1 MLGCLDQTNPA
12 RWLGHRPVVIV
23 SQLRT
28 LQPVTEAFQI
38 GEPEQVADLDRQ
50 PLRKIA
56 ERLNRRHLPGRG
68 RPGGLHPLRLVQPFR
83 HRQLAGIL
91 PPSALKSPVLK
102 EKLNDL
108 ALPRARS
115 SDKRAQERPA
125 RGRNQRPGFPTV
137 RASRVEIA
145 STLGSPITKAA
156 TKARNRTWRD
166 IASNRRT
173 ALQRVSPCMSNRAQG
188 ALELKRRNVSSSRSP
203 GVTPERLN
211 RARKLDL
218 TRLGALRRP
227 VHGTSHSPGPG
238 SAGAAART
246 REPLSPALGVGAT
259 NTRCQLLGHV
269 IQIQVDIFSALADR
283 PPGMPFSTNPKEDG

>member
-12 RWLGHRPVVIV
+12 RWLGQHPVVIV

-115 SDKRAQERPA
+115 SD
-125 RGRNQRPGFPTV
+125 NV
-137 RASRVEIA
+137 RR
-145 STLGSPITKAA
+145 
-156 TKARNRTWRD
+156 
-166 IASNRRT
+166 
-173 ALQRVSPCMSNRAQG
+173 
-188 ALELKRRNVSSSRSP
+188 
-203 GVTPERLN
+203 
-211 RARKLDL
+211 
-218 TRLGALRRP
+218 
-227 VHGTSHSPGPG
+227 
-238 SAGAAART
+238 
-246 REPLSPALGVGAT
+246 
-259 NTRCQLLGHV
+259 
-269 IQIQVDIFSALADR
+269 
-283 PPGMPFSTNPKEDG
+283 